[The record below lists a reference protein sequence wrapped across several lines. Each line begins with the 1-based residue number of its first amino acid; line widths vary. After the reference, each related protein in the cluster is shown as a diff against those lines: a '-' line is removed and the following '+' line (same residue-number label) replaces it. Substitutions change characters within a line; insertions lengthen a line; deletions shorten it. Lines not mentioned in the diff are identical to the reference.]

1 MSKLSKQQVQTLVGL
16 ISTTEPDS
24 MSCDDCFGQIS
35 EYVEL
40 AVEEQNRTEGMKGIQ
55 RHLDQCPCCQNE
67 YVALVEALKEVA
79 A

>member
-1 MSKLSKQQVQTLVGL
+1 MLNKTPSQIWALVGM
-16 ISTTEPDS
+16 IANTKTDQVT
-24 MSCDDCFGQIS
+24 CDDCFGQIS

-40 AVEEQNRTEGMKGIQ
+40 AVEEQTRTEGMKGIQ